1 MANPAIMRV
10 LNDLRAKRK
19 QQLKELAEGS
29 LYEFFK
35 QSWPYFD
42 SVDFMGNWH
51 LEVVCDHL
59 EAVNRG
65 EIKRLIVNVPPRTAK
80 TALIGVAWPLWTW
93 IQDERS
99 DTIGPGAQFL
109 FASYSYDLSVKSA
122 EKSRRLLFSKW
133 FQENWGDKFSILADS
148 NRKDDFVNDYNGGRL
163 STSVG
168 GTLTGLGGSII
179 VCLPYEEMIYTD
191 QGFMEIGKVVEQ
203 RIPCK
208 VASWN
213 GASVV
218 WRRILK
224 YERNPGRPTV
234 LVKHGAGQ
242 FRCTTD
248 HPVYIEGRGFIPA
261 SDIRPGDR
269 LKALSLPVVR
279 RGHEGEG
286 SCEPVGVLQSE
297 LPNETKDIQ
306 SRFGGLKAVRGLWDS
321 HVQKPVSLEEIRT
334 RPVLQQGMSRQ
345 GLFWGKEPRM
355 EGRSR
360 RGSVSK
366 MLQAFLEKTGR
377 CQDIKIL
384 QQFMS
389 VALSMGHKWK
399 TAGRKTVRAMCT
411 TIQATDRQEQ
421 VLFDGVQRQGTFNPN
436 IWKREWPLSS
446 RRGGDTIS
454 ARLDENVQAKDKGQG
469 RQCMPYVR
477 HDAGEKRASSL
488 RSSYRLQQ
496 GEFGSQE
503 PDNSLP
509 ILPWADARTTIRAPE
524 VETSIV
530 EGVEDGGFEPVTYN
544 VNVDIDHNYFAGGIL
559 VHNCDDP
566 NSAQDAESKAVRET
580 TNLWWDEAL
589 STRLNNPKTGAFV
602 VVQQRLHEEDITGHI
617 LASTADDWTHLMLPM
632 RFDAGRAC
640 PADIRT
646 EDGEL
651 LWPERFGEKEV
662 GELEKRLGPTATS
675 GQLQQSPSPRGGGII
690 KTEWWQDWP
699 SKQTPPL
706 DYIVASLDTAMT
718 EKEESDYSALTVWG
732 SFQDSGAI
740 IGDEFGGYDFVASN
754 EPRDRSLFGQESRER
769 MSVVSASLP
778 KILLLNAWRERLGL
792 PELVEKVIST
802 CIRYRV
808 DVLIIE
814 NKAHGHAVNQTI
826 REMLARKPFS
836 VVMYDPRQYG
846 DKSARLYSIQHL
858 FSEGLIYAPLEKAWA
873 DMVIQEVANFPR
885 AKNDDLVDTVSQAL
899 QHLRQ
904 RGFAPRR
911 EDAVSSVTERLRHRG
926 AAKPLYNT

>member
-10 LNDLRAKRK
+10 LNDMRAKRK

-51 LEVVCDHL
+51 LEVVCEHL

-203 RIPCK
+203 RISCK

-213 GASVV
+213 GSSVV

-234 LVKHGAGQ
+234 LVKHGSGQ

-248 HPVYIEGRGFIPA
+248 HPVYVEGRGFVPA
-261 SDIRPGDR
+261 TNVRPGDR

-279 RGHEGEG
+279 CGHDRERPREQAGM
-286 SCEPVGVLQSE
+286 LQPA
-297 LPNETKDIQ
+297 LPDEVKDVQ
-306 SRFGGLKAVRGLWDS
+306 GGLKWPALLRSLWRLDISRAV
-321 HVQKPVSLEEIRT
+321 PLEAIRE
-334 RPVLQQGMSRQ
+334 RPVLQQAMPRQ
-345 GLFWGKEPRM
+345 GLFGREEPRLGWRRYYALLQKM
-355 EGRSR
+355 FGTVYPPQIPSREIEVLQYFMLLSGCMGQEWTLARKALRAMREAVQAAYGQEQILLYGVQRHSPCTSHDRGGEWQIRSR
-360 RGSVSK
+360 RGG
-366 MLQAFLEKTGR
+366 AP
-377 CQDIKIL
+377 
-384 QQFMS
+384 
-389 VALSMGHKWK
+389 LSTRMDKD
-399 TAGRKTVRAMCT
+399 
-411 TIQATDRQEQ
+411 IQAE
-421 VLFDGVQRQGTFNPN
+421 
-436 IWKREWPLSS
+436 
-446 RRGGDTIS
+446 
-454 ARLDENVQAKDKGQG
+454 DKGQG

-477 HDAGEKRASSL
+477 HDAGEKRSSSL

-496 GEFGSQE
+496 GELGPQE
-503 PDNSLP
+503 PDNALP
-509 ILPWADARTTIRAPE
+509 ILSRADARTASRALE
-524 VETSIV
+524 VEASIV
-530 EGVEDGGFEPVTYN
+530 ESVEDGGYEPVTYN

-740 IGDEFGGYDFVASN
+740 VGDEFGGYDFVASN

-792 PELVEKVIST
+792 PELVEKVIFT

-814 NKAHGHAVNQTI
+814 NKAHGFAVIQTI
-826 REMLARKPFS
+826 REILARKPFG
-836 VVMYDPRQYG
+836 VVMYEPRQYG

-885 AKNDDLVDTVSQAL
+885 AKNDDLVDCCSMAL

-911 EDAVSSVTERLRHRG
+911 EDAVSGVTDRLRHRG
-926 AAKPLYNT
+926 TAKPLYNT